1 MPSSRLALPR
11 PPLTIRTRLAAIYGG
26 LILATGFA
34 LLTVV
39 YLLLRRNVD
48 AKAESIEAELAKKS
62 AAGQVPGAGDT
73 LGPAG
78 KGAGGTGPGG
88 NGLGGNGDKVDIVAS
103 QSGYDTLQH
112 LVVVSGISLAGFAL
126 LALVVGWWMAGHV
139 VAPVH
144 RITSTAR
151 ELSWQNLGARIRLAG
166 PRDELKELADTFDAM
181 LARLEA
187 AFESQRRFIA
197 NASHELRTPLGIQ
210 RTVIQLGLAD
220 PSPEEL
226 ARVRGHLLDANRR
239 TEHLIEGLLLLA
251 QCESGLPHR
260 TPVALGELVGEVVTD
275 HSAAA
280 AAAGVDIRAHISAA
294 TVAGDRVLLGQL
306 AANLVRNAIRYNHPG
321 GVVDVSVE
329 PGGLVVAN
337 TGPRVPVD
345 RVDELFEPF
354 TRLGARRS
362 GAAEGAGLGLSI
374 VRSIAHA
381 HEGTVAAVARAGGGL
396 EVRVSLPAA
405 ESRPG
410 ERTPPPRPDS
420 DQDPAGQV
428 PDSSTLSR
436 ADNAARNSGCG

>member
-1 MPSSRLALPR
+1 MPSVRIPPLRLPR
-11 PPLTIRTRLAAIYGG
+11 PRLTIRTRLAAIYGG
-26 LILATGFA
+26 LILVTGFA

-62 AAGQVPGAGDT
+62 ATGQP
-73 LGPAG
+73 PAG
-78 KGAGGTGPGG
+78 KDLGGS
-88 NGLGGNGDKVDIVAS
+88 GLGEKVDVVAS
-103 QSGYDTLQH
+103 QSGYDTLHQ
-112 LVVVSGISLAGFAL
+112 LVIVSGVSLAGFAL
-126 LALVVGWWMAGHV
+126 LALVVGWWMAGRV

-144 RITSTAR
+144 RITSIAR
-151 ELSWQNLGARIRLAG
+151 ELSWQSLGARIRLAG

-210 RTVIQLGLAD
+210 RAAIQLGLAD
-220 PSPEEL
+220 PSPAEL

-239 TEHLIEGLLLLA
+239 SEHLIDGLLLLA

-260 TPVALGELVGEVVTD
+260 APVALDELAGEVLSD

-280 AAAGVDIRAHISAA
+280 AAAGVEIRAHLRAA

-306 AANLVRNAIRYNHPG
+306 IANLVSNAIRYNHPG
-321 GVVDVSVE
+321 GVVDVSAE
-329 PGGLVVAN
+329 SGGLVVAN
-337 TGPRVPVD
+337 TGPRVPAE

-354 TRLGARRS
+354 TRLGARRA
-362 GAAEGAGLGLSI
+362 GAAADGAGLGLSI

-381 HEGTVAAVARAGGGL
+381 HDGTVAAVARPGGGL
-396 EVRVSLPAA
+396 EVRVSMPAA
-405 ESRPG
+405 D
-410 ERTPPPRPDS
+410 PPAR
-420 DQDPAGQV
+420 
-428 PDSSTLSR
+428 R
-436 ADNAARNSGCG
+436 ADAAAPTG